1 MLEKLEYA
9 DFLPYL
15 DQPFHLHLEDGETL
29 LLELIAAEQIDDRSL
44 PDGDPARRRPFALI
58 FRGLAGFRL
67 PQRLYRLTH
76 DHLGQLELFLVPIQP
91 DQQGPRY
98 EAIFN

>member
-15 DQPFHLHLEDGETL
+15 DQPFHLQLEAGETL
-29 LLELIAAEQIDDRSL
+29 LLKLIAVEQIGDRSL
-44 PDGDPARRRPFALI
+44 PGDDPARRRPFALI
-58 FRGLAGFRL
+58 FRGPAGSRL

-76 DHLGQLELFLVPIQP
+76 DQLGQLELFLVPIQP
-91 DQQGPRY
+91 DQQGARY